1 MAISKTQTEP
11 NAVSTPTETP
21 TMSAKEALRQARLEM
36 VGRLTQARIAMLEI
50 LEEMAS
56 EEVKD
61 DYETSLFDVVSH
73 YGEKGISS
81 ILLNA
86 VFGDGAELTK
96 ARKALEAADPPR
108 IKVTKEKQ
116 SFKLS
121 LVL

>member
-1 MAISKTQTEP
+1 MANVKTQTEP
-11 NAVSTPTETP
+11 TSVSTPIETP
-21 TMSAKEALRQARLEM
+21 TMSPKEALRQARLEM

-61 DYETSLFDVVSH
+61 DYETSLSDVVSH

-96 ARKALEAADPPR
+96 ARKALEAGDQPR
-108 IKVTKEKQ
+108 IMVTKEKQ
-116 SFKLS
+116 SFKLTA
-121 LVL
+121 VL

>member
-1 MAISKTQTEP
+1 
-11 NAVSTPTETP
+11 
-21 TMSAKEALRQARLEM
+21 MSPKEALRQARLEM

-61 DYETSLFDVVSH
+61 DYETSLSDVVSH

-96 ARKALEAADPPR
+96 ARKALEAGDQPR
-108 IKVTKEKQ
+108 IMVTKEKQ
-116 SFKLS
+116 SFKLTA
-121 LVL
+121 VL